1 MAIKWSNASHLYF
14 KKVIRKDDEQVSLDA
29 NMIRLLLVIDEHRNL
44 NQIAEAVQ
52 MDAITLK
59 QALALLLKRG
69 LIEPVRKDIP
79 RLDRMFYDALR
90 INLSKAIGPIAEI
103 IIEDAADE
111 IGLNL
116 QSIPVDQAAEL
127 ITSISYEIPE
137 EDSRIVFK
145 KSMIQ
150 ILGKLTPK

>member
-14 KKVIRKDDEQVSLDA
+14 KKVIRKDNEQVSLDA

-52 MDAITLK
+52 MDTIALK

-137 EDSRIVFK
+137 EDSRIMFK